1 MIETKD
7 IINILAH
14 ETSLD
19 PRTLTSQT
27 VIRELN
33 VDSLGMM
40 NVIFGV
46 EDATGVE
53 LKVEE
58 MTEVVTIGDLVSL
71 VESKA
76 THLGD
81 AS

>member
-1 MIETKD
+1 MIETKA
-7 IINILAH
+7 IIEILAH

-19 PRTLTSQT
+19 PTTLTPET
-27 VIRELN
+27 VIRELE

-40 NVIFGV
+40 NVIFGI

-58 MTEVVTIGDLVSL
+58 MTDVVTIGDLVRL
-71 VESKA
+71 VDSKA
-76 THLGD
+76 ATS
-81 AS
+81 ATPS

>member
-1 MIETKD
+1 MIETKA
-7 IINILAH
+7 IIDILAR

-19 PRTLTSQT
+19 PATLKLET
-27 VIRELN
+27 VIRELE

-40 NVIFGV
+40 NVMFGI

-58 MTEVVTIGDLVSL
+58 MSEAMTIGDLVRL
-71 VESKA
+71 VDNKA
-76 THLGD
+76 ARSGVP
-81 AS
+81 S